1 MKGNDTEAEYTVNQL
16 ARVLNISRTTLLYY
30 EDVGLVTP
38 ERKDKSNY
46 RVYRNK
52 DVLNLMNI
60 IMLRN
65 IGLGTEEIAELKRN
79 GDPLSEENISSYC
92 DHLTER
98 IEYLE
103 AVRTALTNYRAER
116 GQSDDPFAI
125 ADVPRYYYALSNCDQ
140 GWDQF
145 NKTPV
150 TDELLAHMPLTGIGA
165 IYDEDIFQ
173 EGRTIRWGR
182 FVAEENLRFLAID
195 PSELLSIGGC
205 RCLIVRVWG
214 GASLQ
219 TIPVKCG
226 CARLSC
232 FSKSTAIV
240 PRVAGSHRACS
251 HASAFSSSCISLSLR
266 LRTERSASGPCS
278 NRSIAAA
285 EPLGLRQPSCYES
298 FAPSSF
304 AAAALSK
311 LPPVA
316 WVSAPMTRPMS
327 FLVEAPVSAST

>member
-1 MKGNDTEAEYTVNQL
+1 MLSSWADARKAHPPILDGTTVGGVVKGNDTEAEYTVNQL

-65 IGLGTEEIAELKRN
+65 IGLGTEEIAELNRN

-182 FVAEENLRFLAID
+182 FVAEDNLRFLAID

-219 TIPVKCG
+219 NDSGEMRMREALVVLEEHGYRPEG
-226 CARLSC
+226 RG
-232 FSKSTAIV
+232 FSPCMQPRERFFFELYQPIVAI
-240 PRVAGSHRACS
+240 AH
-251 HASAFSSSCISLSLR
+251 
-266 LRTERSASGPCS
+266 
-278 NRSIAAA
+278 
-285 EPLGLRQPSCYES
+285 
-298 FAPSSF
+298 
-304 AAAALSK
+304 
-311 LPPVA
+311 
-316 WVSAPMTRPMS
+316 
-327 FLVEAPVSAST
+327 